1 MLRVVRANPAV
12 GSSIF
17 AGDAGLQFITLFS
30 LIIAIILFGLTDV
43 LQGRELAALPGGI
56 SGYILGRS
64 ARARDTGGRISAA
77 SGAVAGDSAPAAGE
91 AGSVSSES
99 GKAPDEHA

>member
-1 MLRVVRANPAV
+1 
-12 GSSIF
+12 
-17 AGDAGLQFITLFS
+17 LQFITLFS